1 MTVAHPA
8 PAGRFTQAGSWSP
21 QRTARA
27 LMTFGLMAPA
37 LVFLAAWFLWPLLQL
52 LLLSFRGPE
61 GTFSTYVALIEST
74 VFRAVFMN
82 TLQLALVVTVIC
94 TLLAYPAAW
103 LLTHVRGGWF
113 SLALYC
119 VLVPFWISVLVRT
132 FSWMLLLGRNGPANS
147 FLMQIGAIDHP
158 LKLLFNDFGV
168 YLGTVHVLLPYA
180 ILPIYS
186 AIIKVDPR
194 LLQASD
200 GLGAS
205 GLSTFLRVF
214 LPLTLPGV
222 WAGAAFVFLLSLGFF
237 ITPALL
243 GGPHNLTAAMLIDSF
258 VNERLVWPMA
268 AAASFI
274 LLFIVLAV
282 LLIVSRVKRTSIMG
296 HRNGCDIA

>member
-1 MTVAHPA
+1 MTGRAG
-8 PAGRFTQAGSWSP
+8 PAGNQSN
-21 QRTARA
+21 ARA
-27 LMTFGLMAPA
+27 LMTLGLLAPA
-37 LVFLAAWFLWPLLQL
+37 LLFLITWFLWPLMQL
-52 LLLSFRGPE
+52 LMLSFSAPAGA
-61 GTFSTYVALIEST
+61 FSAYVSLMESA
-74 VFRAVFMN
+74 VFRAVFVN
-82 TLQLALVVTVIC
+82 TLQLALFVTVIC

-103 LLTHVRGGWF
+103 LLTRVQGFWF

-132 FSWMLLLGRNGPANS
+132 FSWMLLLERNGPVNS
-147 FLMQIGAIDHP
+147 FLMKIGATDQP
-158 LKLLFNDFGV
+158 LRLLFNDFGV
-168 YLGTVHVLLPYA
+168 YLGMVHVLLPYA
-180 ILPIYS
+180 ILPVY
-186 AIIKVDPR
+186 AAMLKVDPR

-205 GLSTFLRVF
+205 GRATFFRVF

-222 WAGAAFVFLLSLGFF
+222 WAGAAFVFLLALGFF

-243 GGPHNLTAAMLIDSF
+243 GGPRNLTAAMLIDSF

-282 LLIVSRVKRTSIMG
+282 LLVVSRFVALGSMVTTK
-296 HRNGCDIA
+296 

>member
-1 MTVAHPA
+1 MTGRTG
-8 PAGRFTQAGSWSP
+8 PAGTQS
-21 QRTARA
+21 TARA
-27 LMTFGLMAPA
+27 LMTFGLLAPA
-37 LVFLAAWFLWPLLQL
+37 LLFLLAWFLWPLAQL
-52 LLLSFRGPE
+52 LMLSFSAPAGI
-61 GTFSTYVALIEST
+61 FSAYVSLMESF
-74 VFRAVFMN
+74 VFRAVFVN
-82 TLQLALVVTVIC
+82 TLQLALFVTVIC

-103 LLTHVRGGWF
+103 LLTRVQGFWF
-113 SLALYC
+113 SVALYC

-132 FSWMLLLGRNGPANS
+132 FSWMLLLERNGPVNS
-147 FLMQIGAIDHP
+147 LLMKIGATEQP
-158 LKLLFNDFGV
+158 LRLLFNDFGV
-168 YLGTVHVLLPYA
+168 YLGMVHVLLPYA
-180 ILPIYS
+180 ILPIY
-186 AIIKVDPR
+186 AAMLKVDPR

-205 GLSTFLRVF
+205 GRATFFRVF

-222 WAGAAFVFLLSLGFF
+222 WAGAAFVFLLALGFF

-282 LLIVSRVKRTSIMG
+282 LVLVSRFVALGSMVMTK
-296 HRNGCDIA
+296 

>member
-258 VNERLVWPMA
+258 VNDRLVWPMA

-282 LLIVSRVKRTSIMG
+282 LLIVSRFVTLGAIVAAK
-296 HRNGCDIA
+296 

>member
-1 MTVAHPA
+1 
-8 PAGRFTQAGSWSP
+8 
-21 QRTARA
+21 
-27 LMTFGLMAPA
+27 
-37 LVFLAAWFLWPLLQL
+37 
-52 LLLSFRGPE
+52 
-61 GTFSTYVALIEST
+61 
-74 VFRAVFMN
+74 MN

-103 LLTHVRGGWF
+103 LLTHVRWGWF

-237 ITPALL
+237 ILHQHFWVGRTTL
-243 GGPHNLTAAMLIDSF
+243 
-258 VNERLVWPMA
+258 RLP
-268 AAASFI
+268 
-274 LLFIVLAV
+274 
-282 LLIVSRVKRTSIMG
+282 
-296 HRNGCDIA
+296 C

>member
-282 LLIVSRVKRTSIMG
+282 LLIVSRFVTLGAIVAAK
-296 HRNGCDIA
+296 

>member
-1 MTVAHPA
+1 MTGRTG
-8 PAGRFTQAGSWSP
+8 PAGTQS
-21 QRTARA
+21 TARA
-27 LMTFGLMAPA
+27 LMTFGLLAPA
-37 LVFLAAWFLWPLLQL
+37 LLFLLAWFLWPLAQL
-52 LLLSFRGPE
+52 LMLSFRTPAGI
-61 GTFSTYVALIEST
+61 FSAYVSLMESF
-74 VFRAVFMN
+74 VFRAVFVN
-82 TLQLALVVTVIC
+82 TLQLALFVTVIC

-103 LLTHVRGGWF
+103 LLTRVQGFWF
-113 SLALYC
+113 SVALYC

-132 FSWMLLLGRNGPANS
+132 FSWMLLLERNGPVNS
-147 FLMQIGAIDHP
+147 LLMKIGATEQP
-158 LKLLFNDFGV
+158 LRLLFNDFGV
-168 YLGTVHVLLPYA
+168 YLGMVHVLLPYA
-180 ILPIYS
+180 ILPIY
-186 AIIKVDPR
+186 AAMLKVDPR

-205 GLSTFLRVF
+205 GRATFFRVF

-222 WAGAAFVFLLSLGFF
+222 WAGAAFVFLLALGFF

-282 LLIVSRVKRTSIMG
+282 LVLVSRFVALGSMVMTK
-296 HRNGCDIA
+296 

>member
-274 LLFIVLAV
+274 LLFIVLTV
-282 LLIVSRVKRTSIMG
+282 LLIVSRFVTLGAIVAAK
-296 HRNGCDIA
+296 

>member
-1 MTVAHPA
+1 MTAARPLDLAQTA
-8 PAGRFTQAGSWSP
+8 PGRNQG
-21 QRTARA
+21 TARA
-27 LMTFGLMAPA
+27 LMTLGLIGPA
-37 LVFLAAWFLWPLLQL
+37 LVFLAAWFLWPLVQL
-52 LLLSFRGPE
+52 LLLSFSAPE
-61 GTFSTYVALIEST
+61 GTFSAYVALLESS
-74 VFRAVFMN
+74 VFRAVFRN
-82 TLQLALVVTVIC
+82 TLQMALVVTVIC

-103 LLTHVRGGWF
+103 LLTRVRGIWF

-132 FSWMLLLGRNGPANS
+132 FSWMLLLGRNGPVNS
-147 FLMQIGAIDHP
+147 FLIQIGATDQP

-180 ILPIYS
+180 ILPVY
-186 AIIKVDPR
+186 AAMLKVDPR

-205 GLSTFLRVF
+205 GRTTFLRVF

-222 WAGAAFVFLLSLGFF
+222 LAGAAFVFLLALGFF

-243 GGPHNLTAAMLIDSF
+243 GGPHNLTAALLIDSF

-274 LLFIVLAV
+274 LLFIVLGV
-282 LLIVSRVKRTSIMG
+282 LLIVSRFVALGALVTAK
-296 HRNGCDIA
+296 